1 MGIACAKERA
11 PNDILGLRSVPQMI
25 LVRLRSGATA
35 SNSMR
40 EDGILSS
47 ARILLQKLRVTGG
60 KPRRTTANHREPRQ
74 TTANRGRSL
83 YKLRGV
89 SAPCGHCAQ
98 ERAPNDI
105 LGLRSVPQ
113 MILRKISES

>member
-1 MGIACAKERA
+1 
-11 PNDILGLRSVPQMI
+11 MI
-25 LVRLRSGATA
+25 LVCLRSGATA

-40 EDGILSS
+40 KDGILSS

-89 SAPCGHCAQ
+89 LCRSLFLGTACGHCRHCAK

-113 MILRKISES
+113 MILREDF